1 MNEALFPSEA
11 CVQVAVLV
19 PMSSNPSLHVYVAVS
34 PVELPVTF
42 TSPLVGA
49 VGYEHRA
56 KRQETTCGISYTS

>member
-1 MNEALFPSEA
+1 M
-11 CVQVAVLV
+11 AVSF
-19 PMSSNPSLHVYVAVS
+19 PMSSNPSLHVYVALS